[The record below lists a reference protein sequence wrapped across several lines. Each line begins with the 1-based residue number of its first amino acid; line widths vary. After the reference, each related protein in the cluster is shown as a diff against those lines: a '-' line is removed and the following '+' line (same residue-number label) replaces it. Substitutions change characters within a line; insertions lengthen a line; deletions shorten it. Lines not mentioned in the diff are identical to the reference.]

1 VTPAKVGSVS
11 PAATDDDQAG
21 VEPDLSATV
30 PDGDPPVGDDEAD
43 DGDHGDR
50 PSGPSWAQ
58 ALVLAVAVGFLG
70 VTLGLFI
77 WGRDTSPGSD
87 SVDVG
92 FLQDM
97 ISHHE
102 QALQMAT
109 LELANGSDPTVLEFA
124 REVLLFQSMEIGSM
138 DRLLDTYNA
147 SRGDPERDAM
157 TWMDMSTPVDQ
168 MPGMATEEQMDALR
182 AARGTESDTLFLEL
196 MAEHHR
202 GGIHMAQYAAEN
214 ADTSDVRELA
224 EAYAYN
230 QSIEINEYAS
240 LARRLGLPIT
250 ITEIEVPPAP
260 TR

>member
-1 VTPAKVGSVS
+1 VGAVS
-11 PAATDDDQAG
+11 PASTDDAEAS
-21 VEPDLSATV
+21 VEPDPSAIV
-30 PDGDPPVGDDEAD
+30 PDGDPPIDAD
-43 DGDHGDR
+43 DGDDDFGDG

-58 ALVLAVAVGFLG
+58 AIVLAAAVGFLG
-70 VTLGLFI
+70 FALGMFI
-77 WGRDTSPGSD
+77 WNRDQSPGSD

-109 LELANGSDPTVLEFA
+109 LELANGSDPTTLAFA
-124 REVLLFQSMEIGSM
+124 REVLQFQSMEIGSM
-138 DRLLDTYNA
+138 DRLLSDYDA
-147 SRGDPERDAM
+147 SKGSPGRDAM
-157 TWMDMSTPVDQ
+157 AWMGMATPVDQ

-182 AARGTESDTLFLEL
+182 DARGSASDALFLEL

-202 GGIHMAQYAAEN
+202 GGIHMAEYAGDHASTEK
-214 ADTSDVRELA
+214 VRALA

-230 QSIEINEYAS
+230 QAIEINEYAS
-240 LARRLGLPIT
+240 LAKRLGLPIT

-260 TR
+260 TG